1 MVTTSD
7 DDAGPWTPARI
18 AGLVIFTAI
27 AGYLLVL
34 GGRSLLASDE
44 DPVAGLAEQAVFQR
58 LVVVPDDVDVLI
70 EPAWAA
76 TFYGSLL
83 IRPDQ
88 ADELLPGGVRMA
100 GGGDSNDPAFSYQQY
115 ATEAGWTCLAY
126 ADIHDADHP
135 SPLFVVEQLEPERRA
150 AIESGERL
158 LANIGTICGTEDQ
171 FPDR

>member
-7 DDAGPWTPARI
+7 DVASPWTPARI
-18 AGLVIFTAI
+18 AGLVVFTAI

-58 LVVVPDDVDVLI
+58 LIVVPDDADVLI

-88 ADELLPGGVRMA
+88 AGVLLPGGERMP
-100 GGGDSNDPAFSYQQY
+100 GGGDSNDPAFFFQQY
-115 ATEAGWTCLAY
+115 TTEGEWTCLAY
-126 ADIHDADHP
+126 ADLHDADHP
-135 SPLFVVEQLEPERRA
+135 SPLIAVEQLEPERRA
-150 AIESGERL
+150 AIESGERV
-158 LANIGTICGTEDQ
+158 LANVGTICGTEDQ